1 MGGKD
6 MRNYN
11 KYHEKSFITNYK
23 LVGSSIVVY
32 YDNGKKDLYPYRAT
46 TEKEII
52 EKMERQAQKIIEGPY
67 VQYQKKLKL
76 NLMLTPLVLVTSFFS
91 SGIISLIICL
101 IGVTCGVVSIK
112 EYSRRIK
119 DIKKMEF
126 FLENKKEL
134 YESFE
139 LNNQKENCISKDN
152 DDLSINTID
161 NYSLNDLRKL
171 RNSIQQVNNRSKF
184 KLNDE
189 VKRLVLK
196 R

>member
-1 MGGKD
+1 
-6 MRNYN
+6 
-11 KYHEKSFITNYK
+11 
-23 LVGSSIVVY
+23 
-32 YDNGKKDLYPYRAT
+32 
-46 TEKEII
+46 
-52 EKMERQAQKIIEGPY
+52 
-67 VQYQKKLKL
+67 
-76 NLMLTPLVLVTSFFS
+76 
-91 SGIISLIICL
+91 
-101 IGVTCGVVSIK
+101 
-112 EYSRRIK
+112 
-119 DIKKMEF
+119 MEF

>member
-1 MGGKD
+1 
-6 MRNYN
+6 
-11 KYHEKSFITNYK
+11 
-23 LVGSSIVVY
+23 
-32 YDNGKKDLYPYRAT
+32 
-46 TEKEII
+46 
-52 EKMERQAQKIIEGPY
+52 MERQAQKIIEGPY